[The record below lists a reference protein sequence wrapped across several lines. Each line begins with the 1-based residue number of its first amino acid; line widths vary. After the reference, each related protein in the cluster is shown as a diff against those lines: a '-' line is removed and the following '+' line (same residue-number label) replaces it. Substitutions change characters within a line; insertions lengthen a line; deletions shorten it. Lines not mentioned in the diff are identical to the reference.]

1 MKSRAAYF
9 FPVAVALFFSPVQ
22 ARAGNGVETAG
33 DVLQIVLPAFSL
45 GQTIYMRD
53 KTGALQFGESLA
65 LSMGV
70 TYGLKYTVVE
80 TRPNG
85 GSHSFPSGHSVAS
98 FTAAEYT
105 RKRYGWAWGIPMYVA
120 ASFVAYSRVESRQH
134 HPQDVA
140 VGAGIGIASS
150 FLFTRPFAGFN
161 VQPTVGKKSAG
172 ITVSKQF

>member
-1 MKSRAAYF
+1 MKTRAVCFVPVALVLFLSPVHSRA
-9 FPVAVALFFSPVQ
+9 SD
-22 ARAGNGVETAG
+22 GIETAG
-33 DVLQIVLPAFSL
+33 NVLQIVLPAFSL
-45 GQTIYMRD
+45 GQTIYERD
-53 KTGALQFGESLA
+53 KTGALQFGESFA

-85 GSHSFPSGHSVAS
+85 GSHSFPSGHSAAS

-120 ASFVAYSRVESRQH
+120 ASFVAYSRVESNQH
-134 HPQDVA
+134 HPHDVA

-161 VQPTVGKKSAG
+161 VQPNVGRKSAG
-172 ITVSKQF
+172 VTVSKQF